1 MSKNRE
7 HHGVIFDFTP
17 EYMAEL
23 VKDGAA
29 IKISKQQRQSK
40 PFRDAFLEKGIKIK
54 TEVVNSNTFI
64 VSLQG

>member
-1 MSKNRE
+1 MSKE
-7 HHGVIFDFTP
+7 HQGVIFDFTP
-17 EYMAEL
+17 EYMAAL

-40 PFRDAFLEKGIKIK
+40 SFRDAFLEKGIKTK
-54 TEVVNSNTFI
+54 TEVVDSNTFI